1 MIVWVVSETE
11 IHDEPVSWAWI
22 EKFIQAKGATFPV
35 FRDLSFLQIYGHINS
50 YSTSLPHQYLLDAKT
65 MERIAA
71 TGGSGDSD
79 FEQKVCDLLGVECLD

>member
-11 IHDEPVSWAWI
+11 IKDEPVPWLWI

-35 FRDLSFLQIYGHINS
+35 FRDLSFYNVYGHIAS
-50 YSTSLPHQYLLDAKT
+50 YSTSLPHHYLLDAKT

-71 TGGSGDSD
+71 AGGSNDPV
-79 FEQKVCDLLGVECLD
+79 FLQAVCDQLGVECPD